1 MLGAMGDRARSISMV
16 EWLKLMKDTNAG
28 ALLSLTKT
36 DFVRC
41 FTLAAR

>member
-1 MLGAMGDRARSISMV
+1 MGYRARSISMV